1 MRLRLEEILD
11 SIEDAVI
18 ILRSAVDRAPDS
30 RLGRVIEVV
39 QQAEILLFGAKT
51 DLCRP
56 GVRPMFFE
64 HAETSKAMESQPR
77 CRSSSAKNQ
86 ASE

>member
-39 QQAEILLFGAKT
+39 QQHE
-51 DLCRP
+51 
-56 GVRPMFFE
+56 
-64 HAETSKAMESQPR
+64 
-77 CRSSSAKNQ
+77 KNRVVHRMQ
-86 ASE
+86 